1 MSDTTLLT
9 IPKLIAQVLAVY
21 DVDAEA
27 ILSQAAIDTAPGK
40 VQQSRVS
47 MQKMQLLWQLSVQ
60 ATANTEL
67 GLIAASLFQPAYL
80 KGLGLAWM
88 ASVNLEDGLR
98 RFVQNAQYMNTAM
111 QLELLERGD
120 ELIIQYQPKLERK
133 SSAKVHP
140 CAIQL
145 GVGFFLKMFRLA
157 AGKTIPATA
166 VYFSFDIDASM
177 GIYQEYFQCPVYANS
192 EVNGI
197 AFSRKLLNEMLPT
210 HDPEL
215 VELNEAAVAKYLKA
229 LKAGNTS
236 AQVVSVVTS
245 LLASGCPSEETI
257 AFKLHMSKRT
267 LQRRLSEEGQS
278 YSQLLNS
285 LRIALAKQ
293 YLTGKDIS
301 VTEITYQLGY
311 SSPSTFARSFKQHV
325 NCTPIKYRQQY
336 AHSA

>member
-1 MSDTTLLT
+1 MAMSDTTLLT
-9 IPKLIAQVLAVY
+9 VPKLIAQVLAVY
-21 DVDAEA
+21 DVDAQA
-27 ILSQAAIDTAPGK
+27 ILSQAAIDPTPVD

-47 MQKMQLLWQLSVQ
+47 MQKMQVLWQLSVK
-60 ATANTEL
+60 ATENTEL

-88 ASVNLEDGLR
+88 ASANLEDGLR
-98 RFVQNAQYMNTAM
+98 RFVENSQYMNTAM
-111 QLELLERGD
+111 KLELLEKDD
-120 ELIIQYQPKLERK
+120 ELIIQYQPKLDRQQGT
-133 SSAKVHP
+133 KVHP

-166 VYFSFDIDASM
+166 VYFSFDIDESM
-177 GIYQEYFQCPVYANS
+177 TVYQDYFQCPVYPNS

-197 AFSRKLLNEMLPT
+197 SFSRKLLNEMLPT

-215 VELNEAAVAKYLKA
+215 VELNEAAVAKYLKSMQS
-229 LKAGNTS
+229 GGVS
-236 AQVVSVVTS
+236 AQVISVMTK

-267 LQRRLSEEGQS
+267 LQRRLSEEGHS
-278 YSQLLNS
+278 FSQLLNT

-293 YLTGKDIS
+293 YLAGNDIS

-311 SSPSTFARSFKQHV
+311 SSPSTFARAFKQQV
-325 NCTPIKYRQQY
+325 ECSPVQYRRRLG
-336 AHSA
+336 